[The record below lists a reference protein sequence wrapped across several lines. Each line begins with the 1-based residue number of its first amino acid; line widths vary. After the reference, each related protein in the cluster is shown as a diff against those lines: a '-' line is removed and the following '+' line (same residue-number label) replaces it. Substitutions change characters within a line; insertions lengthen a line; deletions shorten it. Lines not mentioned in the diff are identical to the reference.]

1 MDAHGIPQV
10 SQDAT
15 GIHLSWTGPG
25 TWVHAPGGFTVQRRV
40 AERLRA
46 EECERFDA
54 ARIARLAALR
64 ELSLV
69 FGVVTA
75 HPLSRGGPDRGVV
88 IGPGS
93 PLAVLRIE
101 LDEERRMV
109 RVVAEAAVCFVV
121 ATCEGR
127 VVAVGPPQ
135 TDSAQHTLR
144 APRIDRV
151 DIIVRGAKNLEVC
164 VDSPDPEE
172 ASSWGNATTVVSGLT
187 LPLREVRPD
196 LATPADELAEARRR
210 LLPGET
216 LGEEEFGRLATVL
229 RPVVAGGPELR
240 PADLAVLL
248 REEPDQDPDE
258 VRGLDPLRMASA
270 HPTWRRALG
279 LGVLDDDPDLVPGE
293 TYEYR
298 ISATYPGD
306 LRDPAYDFAAVP
318 SGTLLPADFAIGDL
332 RVRLPRPTVVRLAAD
347 PAAAGA
353 VRLTRRGIVLDP
365 ARESFWLHP
374 SLEEW
379 SLVLDFAAPV
389 TELVLDLGEGHDLV
403 AASGPAA
410 GLFDLTTPVPA
421 GPRPRLVLPAPADQ
435 VRLRGVGFLHGLRV
449 PSATSDKV
457 DVSVVLAP
465 ITLADT
471 PLPAAPRAARAVNL
485 QQPVAAGPHP
495 TAVVAARHDLGF
507 RVSWRPALAFG
518 LPGWVDQ
525 LDTAGPL
532 EATTF
537 EVERRREPDGPF
549 TPVHDAENQTLGE
562 RGGGI
567 RDLVLTPGSDL
578 RDAFP
583 DDAVRTSGADDELAL
598 TDSLAGSA
606 AGGAALPEPG
616 TMHRYR
622 VRAVDAIGRPGT
634 DWRETDAVR
643 LEKHRPPPLPVGVE
657 TRVLVRDADDL
668 TPDERTLLGSS
679 GTAIVLR
686 WTWPAEHRD
695 QDPFATEFR
704 VYVARP
710 LDRVTGTLDSANSLG
725 GGPPRTYRL
734 LLTLD
739 RPVTEDLAAGG
750 HLDAGHPFLIRS
762 HTAGTSI
769 EMMVETRLQLRDGTV
784 PRPVAG
790 PIELAV
796 PLNPDRTRPDAW
808 DERVEV
814 RAIGTATAYEAVLRD
829 RLLVDEDTPVDALWV
844 GVSAADDQEYVAD
857 QRTPAETRPG
867 TESAVVPAQAT
878 ARYAG
883 RPTLEIPPPLE
894 PVPQLRTP
902 EPGTEPV
909 HFPLDLLPHLPAA
922 ATSTG
927 RVRVERVSAVVLASA
942 LAVTADDRVLA
953 LPVEPIEPGDPD
965 VEIPLGNPD
974 DQALLVAALRSGRT
988 TEIPDRFLV
997 HLAGRH
1003 PYRDRLFA
1011 PAREDPV
1018 PPGPVG
1024 ETLPPAAERWLYR
1037 VRAVDRAGRVSAG
1050 SAVARVVV
1058 RVPSLLPGARA
1069 ERMDRDPGDASGLV
1083 RVRVPADVTVTHVL
1097 VFHAPATGAGPIGGE
1112 SVLRVPNQP
1121 GLLLTGGLLLRA
1133 PGGQLLAPSAVPLDG
1148 PEVSTDADGARRL
1161 SVTVPGDPGA
1171 RTRVWLATLTADGA
1185 CSVTTGPFTLD
1196 FPAPELPVPALSVTG
1211 PGPSFGWQWPPG
1223 SEPAASLLVAVER
1236 AVDEQ
1241 RWSRVSPVLDPFS
1254 AGVTL
1259 SQPEGSSRYR
1269 LRVSAPDG
1277 RVAHSDP
1284 VTVP

>member
-25 TWVHAPGGFTVQRRV
+25 TWVHAPDGFTVQRRV

-46 EECERFDA
+46 EECEQFDA
-54 ARIARLAALR
+54 ARLARLADLR
-64 ELSLV
+64 ELPLI
-69 FGVVTA
+69 FGVATL
-75 HPLSRGGPDRGVV
+75 HPLAPDGPGGIVV
-88 IGPGS
+88 GPGS
-93 PLAVLRIE
+93 PLVVLRID
-101 LDEERRMV
+101 LDEDRRMV
-109 RVVAEAAVCFVV
+109 RVVAEAAATFAVCY
-121 ATCEGR
+121 CEGR
-127 VVAVGPPQ
+127 VVAVGLPQ
-135 TDSAQHTLR
+135 IDNAQHTLR
-144 APRIDRV
+144 APRIDGV
-151 DIIVRGAKNLEVC
+151 DIVVRGPKNLQVC

-172 ASSWGNATTVVSGLT
+172 AGKWANATTVAAGLT

-196 LATPADELAEARRR
+196 LATSADELAEARRR

-216 LGEEEFGRLATVL
+216 LGEEEFDRLTRVL
-229 RPVVAGGPELR
+229 RPVVAAGPALR
-240 PADLAVLL
+240 PADLVVLL
-248 REEPDQDPDE
+248 REEPAQDPDE

-279 LGVLDDDPDLVPGE
+279 LGLLDDDPGLVPGE

-318 SGTLLPADFAIGDL
+318 SGTLLPADFAIGGL

-347 PAAAGA
+347 PAGAGA
-353 VRLTRRGIVLDP
+353 VRTTRRGIALDP

-374 SLEEW
+374 SLDEW
-379 SLVLDFAAPV
+379 SLVLDFPTPV
-389 TELVLDLGEGHDLV
+389 TELVLDLAEGHDLV

-421 GPRPRLVLPAPADQ
+421 GLRPRLVLPAPADQ
-435 VRLRGVGFLHGLRV
+435 VRLRGTGFLHGLRA
-449 PSATSDKV
+449 PAGTADKV
-457 DVSVVLAP
+457 EVSVVLAP
-465 ITLADT
+465 ITLTDT
-471 PLPAAPRAARAVNL
+471 PLPGAPRAARAINL
-485 QQPVAAGPHP
+485 QQPVAAGPLP
-495 TAVVAARHDLGF
+495 TADVAARHDLGF

-518 LPGWVDQ
+518 LPGWLDQ

-549 TPVHDAENQTLGE
+549 TPVHDDENRTLGE
-562 RGGGI
+562 RGGGV
-567 RDLVLTPGSDL
+567 RDLVLTPGTDL

-583 DDAVRTSGADDELAL
+583 EDAVRTSGADDELTL
-598 TDSLAGSA
+598 TDTFAPPG
-606 AGGAALPEPG
+606 AGGAGGADVPEPG
-616 TMHRYR
+616 TLHRYR
-622 VRAVDAIGRPGT
+622 VRAVDAIGRPGSE
-634 DWRETDAVR
+634 WRETDAVR
-643 LEKHRPPPLPVGVE
+643 LEKHRPPPLPVAVE

-679 GTAIVLR
+679 GTAILLR
-686 WTWPAEHRD
+686 WTWPAEQRD

-710 LDRVTGTLDSANSLG
+710 LDRVTGTLDSDTSLG
-725 GGPPRTYRL
+725 GGTPRTYRL

-739 RPVTEDLAAGG
+739 RPVTEDLVAGG

-814 RAIGTATAYEAVLRD
+814 QPIGAATAYQAVLRD
-829 RLLVDEDTPVDALWV
+829 RLLIDEDTPFDALWV
-844 GVSAADDQEYVAD
+844 GVSAADDQEYVTD
-857 QRTPAETRPG
+857 QRAPAETRPG
-867 TESAVVPAQAT
+867 NESAVVPAQAT

-902 EPGTEPV
+902 EPGAEPV

-927 RVRVERVSAVVLASA
+927 RVRVERVSAVALASA

-953 LPVEPIEPGDPD
+953 LPVEPDRAGGPRRRDPAGEPRRPGAA
-965 VEIPLGNPD
+965 GRR
-974 DQALLVAALRSGRT
+974 AALRADHRG
-988 TEIPDRFLV
+988 
-997 HLAGRH
+997 
-1003 PYRDRLFA
+1003 
-1011 PAREDPV
+1011 
-1018 PPGPVG
+1018 PGPVPRPPRRSPPLPG
-1024 ETLPPAAERWLYR
+1024 PALHPRPGGPGAARTGRGDAAARRRTLALPGPCRRPCRSGLGR
-1037 VRAVDRAGRVSAG
+1037 VRHRAGGGPGAVAAAG
-1050 SAVARVVV
+1050 STR
-1058 RVPSLLPGARA
+1058 RT
-1069 ERMDRDPGDASGLV
+1069 D
-1083 RVRVPADVTVTHVL
+1083 
-1097 VFHAPATGAGPIGGE
+1097 GAGPG
-1112 SVLRVPNQP
+1112 
-1121 GLLLTGGLLLRA
+1121 
-1133 PGGQLLAPSAVPLDG
+1133 
-1148 PEVSTDADGARRL
+1148 
-1161 SVTVPGDPGA
+1161 
-1171 RTRVWLATLTADGA
+1171 
-1185 CSVTTGPFTLD
+1185 
-1196 FPAPELPVPALSVTG
+1196 
-1211 PGPSFGWQWPPG
+1211 
-1223 SEPAASLLVAVER
+1223 
-1236 AVDEQ
+1236 
-1241 RWSRVSPVLDPFS
+1241 
-1254 AGVTL
+1254 
-1259 SQPEGSSRYR
+1259 
-1269 LRVSAPDG
+1269 
-1277 RVAHSDP
+1277 
-1284 VTVP
+1284 